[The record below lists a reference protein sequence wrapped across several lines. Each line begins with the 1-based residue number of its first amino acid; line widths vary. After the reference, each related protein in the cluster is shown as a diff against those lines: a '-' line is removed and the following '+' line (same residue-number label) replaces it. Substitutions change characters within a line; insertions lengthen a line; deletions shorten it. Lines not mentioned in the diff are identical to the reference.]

1 MTIQSNNLISSVF
14 RYISSTVA
22 RTKISIYRARNN
34 FQVSKVSGDG
44 HWSGLMHFDCVLSKT
59 VSGGQEQPER
69 QRDMQSGVGSL
80 QVGGQAETQAL
91 NTSPSIVTFRGCRRG
106 GDR

>member
-1 MTIQSNNLISSVF
+1 
-14 RYISSTVA
+14 
-22 RTKISIYRARNN
+22 
-34 FQVSKVSGDG
+34 
-44 HWSGLMHFDCVLSKT
+44 MHFDCVLSKT

-91 NTSPSIVTFRGCRRG
+91 NTSPSLSHSGAAG
-106 GDR
+106 GEGIGKVRWE